1 MNIPRLIAHRGYARR
16 YPENTLLAVDAAL
29 RAGACF
35 IEVDVQ
41 LSADGIPVLIHDAE
55 LWRTA
60 DVPGS
65 VLEMAVA
72 ELEQIPVGEPRRF
85 GDIYPEARVSTLAA
99 LVERLKDW
107 PGAAAF
113 IEIKE
118 ESLERFG
125 TEVVVSSV
133 MGALEPVAER
143 CIPISFNAAAVG
155 CARSLGA
162 GAVGWVIGRWG
173 EAGHAT
179 AVELAPQYLFCNYR
193 KLPEPPGAL
202 WRGPWQWALYEVTDP
217 ALALALARRG
227 ADLIETMAIGEMLE
241 DPILRRRGC
250 FAD

>member
-1 MNIPRLIAHRGYARR
+1 MNIPRLIAHRGYAAR

-35 IEVDVQ
+35 VEVDVQ
-41 LSADGIPVLIHDAE
+41 LAADGIPVLIHDAK

-60 DVPGS
+60 DVRGS
-65 VLEMAVA
+65 VLEMAAA
-72 ELEQIPVGEPRRF
+72 ELEQIGVGEPRRF
-85 GDIYPEARVSTLAA
+85 GDVYPEARVPTLAA
-99 LVERLKDW
+99 LVGLLRDW

-125 TEVVVSSV
+125 TEAVVSSV
-133 MGALEPVAER
+133 MEVLEPVSER
-143 CIPISFNAAAVG
+143 CIPISFDPAAVG
-155 CARSLGA
+155 YARDLGA
-162 GAVGWVIGRWG
+162 SAVGWVIGTWG
-173 EAGHAT
+173 DAAHAT
-179 AVELAPQYLFCNYR
+179 ALDLAPQYLFCNYR
-193 KLPEPPGAL
+193 KIPEPPGAL

-241 DPILRRRGC
+241 DPVLRRGGC